1 MTTVLLRSGQEPSAV
16 LDPYASTFKVGG
28 NTGNLL
34 YAHAVHRTLSTPG
47 TTVRAGAFKVHL
59 LDDPT
64 AWAAKVSARYDR
76 FVIPMSNALRIGFS
90 QHLERLAVAVELLDI
105 PVTVIG
111 IGAQTT
117 ADAADGTEVRMGRTG
132 SASVAGEKESA
143 RHAVVVRR
151 FVDAVLARSE
161 SIGVRGELTRT
172 YLASLGVDP
181 GRVDVIGCPSIFM
194 WGPHHRV
201 RELEGPP
208 DRSARLCLGADL
220 RVAGSAEVVERALRT
235 HPHIGIPV
243 QDSRTARWV
252 VAGKRPEGV
261 PHPDVLDEL
270 YRTRKLMYFSSPWA
284 WIDWAGRQDL
294 ALGHRLHG
302 TIAGLLGG
310 APSHLL
316 VHDSRTRELAEY
328 HGIPHTR
335 VEGLDAEDPVA
346 WVAER
351 TEMTR
356 FNELYPER
364 FEAYLAFLRRNGLR
378 TVYDDGEDPTAFD
391 ASIAASRA
399 TSAVRPA
406 RTGLG
411 LRVRRAR
418 RAARRRLA
426 RS

>member
-1 MTTVLLRSGQEPSAV
+1 MTAVLLRSGQDPGAV

-34 YAHAVHRTLSTPG
+34 YAHAVHRTLSTRG

-64 AWAAKVSARYDR
+64 AWATKVSARYDR

-90 QHLERLAVAVELLDI
+90 RHLEHLAAAIELLDI
-105 PVTVIG
+105 PVTVVG

-117 ADAADGTEVRMGRTG
+117 ADAADGSDVRMGRTG
-132 SASVAGEKESA
+132 SATVAGEEASA
-143 RHAVVVRR
+143 QHAAVVRR

-181 GRVDVIGCPSIFM
+181 ARIDVIGCPSIFM

-201 RELEGPP
+201 RGLEGPP
-208 DRSARLCLGADL
+208 ARRARLCFGADL
-220 RVAGSAEVVERALRT
+220 RVAGSAEVVERTLRA
-235 HPHIGIPV
+235 HPHVGVPV

-252 VAGKRPEGV
+252 VAGRLPEGV

-270 YRTRKLMYFSSPWA
+270 YRTRRLVYFPSPWA
-284 WIDWAGRQDL
+284 WIDWAGRHDMV
-294 ALGHRLHG
+294 LGHRLHG
-302 TIAGLLGG
+302 TVAGLLGG
-310 APSHLL
+310 APAHLL
-316 VHDSRTRELAEY
+316 VHDSRTRELAEH

-335 VEGLDAEDPVA
+335 VEDLDADDPVA

-351 TEMTR
+351 TDMTR

-406 RTGLG
+406 RTRLG
-411 LRVRRAR
+411 LQARRVRRA
-418 RAARRRLA
+418 AARRLG